1 MNRLGNKVLVSP
13 PKLWLVWHS
22 GIVRLI
28 NLWSELANEYCIIK
42 WQFILPRTTI
52 SRYFTIVLLI
62 RLFFAH
68 YRSKKS
74 RRKSFSRMSRFL
86 MSKKIV
92 KAKNCTFESHESSQM
107 FAGIK
112 QKSLSLDVLY
122 VNPQVTC
129 RSHLSQNSKILYRCF
144 KKRLLQNWHEIDQV
158 IKISRGCC
166 CVLSLLGLGE

>member
-68 YRSKKS
+68 Y
-74 RRKSFSRMSRFL
+74 RFL